1 MNWGDEMFRKILS
14 LLIILLTTNY
24 VLADEITVHKIPNG
38 QTLIIKEIKDNPLV
52 TIDTWIKT
60 GSIDETD
67 NNSGV
72 AHFLE
77 HLFFKGTK
85 KYPTGEFDRILE
97 SKGAVVNAA
106 TSKDY
111 THYYITIPS
120 AHFDKAMDLHA
131 DMLTNPQIPRKEL
144 EQERNVVLEEISKDL
159 NNPQRI
165 AFNNLN
171 SLLYTNHP
179 YKKTVI
185 GSADVIST
193 IRREEIL
200 DFFNKNYYPS
210 NMITVIVGDIDA
222 NHAIESVSKNFK
234 TENKKDVK
242 KHYKKEPYLNNQKR
256 KTIHFD
262 SSSGY
267 TYIAFRVPSIESNDT
282 YALDVLAQILGRGR
296 SSKLNKTLKEQKG
309 LANTVNAYN
318 YVLKDDG
325 LFIIYLTH
333 SGNNTEKLEEAL
345 FNEIKQIQKYGITE
359 EELITA
365 KKMIEQEVFF
375 DRESTSDI
383 AKNIGYIMATTGDY
397 KLYENYIPEMNKV
410 TAKDIQNVAQKYLNA
425 NKSAISSVLPKN
437 RPDVTEKEITQHS
450 STKISENKGTSK
462 FIIDNKSTLII
473 NKHKNNDIIAINIF
487 AKGGRFLEK
496 NIGEADLVNS
506 VILRGTKNYSFEELS
521 KLMEE
526 NGISIKSEVDDDY
539 ILYDIKTTT
548 SQIDLA
554 LNILDEIFN
563 KARFDDFEIEKA
575 RKELIEKAK
584 RRYDMPVNNAV
595 DNFYSTLYKNS
606 NYSTTQASLIQ
617 NLPKV
622 SKQNLLDYYNRIF
635 DSKNIVIS
643 VNGNID
649 IEKITN
655 SMGNIFTD
663 KNQPKFNYAKYAIK
677 NRTTSESISKTLPN
691 LQTAWLVLG
700 WQVSGAEEIKDFAT
714 LKLINTM
721 LGNGMS
727 SRMFR
732 NLRDSDGLAYQLG
745 SSHKLKALKGYFV
758 TYIGTNPKNVKSC
771 EEKILA
777 EINKLKTEFVSDSE
791 LNDAKERLKGSFILL
806 LETNSK
812 KAANI
817 GNFET
822 LGLGYDFLDKY
833 IKMIDEITASDIIR
847 VSNKY
852 FNNNYVKSIVK

>member
-1 MNWGDEMFRKILS
+1 MIRKFLS
-14 LLIILLTTNY
+14 LIILVLSTNC
-24 VLADEITVHKIPNG
+24 VLANEFTIHKIPNG
-38 QTLIIKEIKDNPLV
+38 QTVIIKEIKDNPLI

-159 NNPQRI
+159 NNPQKI
-165 AFNNLN
+165 AYNNLN
-171 SLLYTNHP
+171 SLLYTQHP
-179 YKKTVI
+179 YKKKVI
-185 GSADVIST
+185 GTADIIST

-210 NMITVIVGDIDA
+210 NMITIIVGDIDTNYA
-222 NHAIESVSKNFK
+222 LESVTKNFK
-234 TENKKDVK
+234 SDYKKESK
-242 KHYKKEPYLNNQKR
+242 KHYKKEAYLDCQKR
-256 KTIHFD
+256 ETVYFD
-262 SSSGY
+262 SSAGY
-267 TYIAFRVPSIESNDT
+267 TYIAFRVPSVESNDT
-282 YALDVLAQILGRGR
+282 YALDILAQVLGRGKASR
-296 SSKLNKTLKEQKG
+296 LYKVAKEQKG
-309 LANTVNAYN
+309 LANTVSTFN
-318 YVLKDDG
+318 YALKEDG
-325 LFIIYLTH
+325 LFIIQLTH
-333 SGNNTEKLEEAL
+333 NGNNTEKLEETI
-345 FNEIKQIQKYGITE
+345 FNEIKQIKKYGITE
-359 EELITA
+359 EELVTA
-365 KKMIEQEVFF
+365 KKMIEQETFF

-383 AKNIGYIMATTGDY
+383 AKNIGYIMTTTEDS
-397 KLYENYIPEMNKV
+397 KLYENYIPEINKV
-410 TAKDIQNVAQKYLNA
+410 LAKDVQAVAQKYLNS

-437 RPDVTEKEITQHS
+437 SKES
-450 STKISENKGTSK
+450 STPVETKHAATKISEHKGTTK
-462 FIIDNKSTLII
+462 YTIDNKSTLII
-473 NKHKNNDIIAINIF
+473 NKHDNNDIIAINIL

-496 NIGEADLVNS
+496 TPGEADLVNS
-506 VILRGTKNYSFEELS
+506 VIFRGTKKYSFEELS
-521 KLMEE
+521 RLMEE
-526 NGISIKSEVDDDY
+526 NGITIKSEVNEDY

-554 LNILDEIFN
+554 LNILNEVFN
-563 KARFDDFEIEKA
+563 NANFNDNEIEKA
-575 RKELIEKAK
+575 RKELIDNAK
-584 RRYDMPVNNAV
+584 RRYDIPVNQAV
-595 DNFYSTLYKNS
+595 DNFYTTLYKNTV
-606 NYSTTQASLIQ
+606 YATIPETLIY

-622 SKQNLLDYYNRIF
+622 AKQNLLDYYNKIF

-649 IEKITN
+649 CDKISN
-655 SMGNIFTD
+655 AMGNIFKD
-663 KNQPKFNYAKYAIK
+663 RKQPVFNYSNFNMK
-677 NRTTSESISKTLPN
+677 NRTYPESINKTIPN

-700 WQVSGAEEIKDFAT
+700 WQVSGADELKDFVT
-714 LKLINTM
+714 LKLINTI

-732 NLRDSDGLAYQLG
+732 NLRDNDGLAYQLG

-758 TYIGTNPKNVKSC
+758 TYIGTNPKNVSIC

-777 EINKLKTEFVSDSE
+777 EINKLKTEFVSDTE

-806 LETNSK
+806 LETNSN

-833 IKMIDEITASDIIR
+833 IKMIDEITASDIIK

-852 FNNNYVKSIVK
+852 FNNNYVKSVVK